1 VATEVVVIGLAAIF
15 VVLAALAFANWRDLA
30 KDRAAALG
38 EARYF
43 VEKEL
48 VRVRLRFAG
57 WLTLALA
64 MAARLVLPD
73 VPERSLVILFTAV
86 VAGAVFITEAIMGR
100 LERREMLRGGELSQE
115 LSGIGR
121 KLDAAATEQEDR
133 FSEGELEKRE
143 VRERVDRAAAVSRGE
158 LDEVRE
164 ELGGK
169 LDAIA
174 AKLDA
179 MGGR

>member
-1 VATEVVVIGLAAIF
+1 MATEVVVVGLFGIF
-15 VVLAALAFANWRDLA
+15 FILAALALANWRDLA

-43 VEKEL
+43 VEREL
-48 VRVRLRFAG
+48 VRVRLRFVG
-57 WLTLALA
+57 WLLLSLS
-64 MAARLVLPD
+64 MMARLVLPD
-73 VPERSLVILFTAV
+73 VPERSLVILLTAV

-100 LERREMLRGGELSQE
+100 LERHRMLRESVGAQE

-143 VRERVDRAAAVSRGE
+143 VRERVDRAAAVSRSE